1 MPNCFQLL
9 RDGAAVPL
17 SEIDEEMC
25 RHFEEHCDPEVYFR
39 DWYSSIGYDL
49 AMGRSFEQIEAIY
62 ASPEW
67 AEFGLLPIA
76 QWLRANFTP
85 RSWHERRRAQC
96 DEYTKTTAGH
106 DRPCRLNMD
115 HDGTGDHEPVEQGDS
130 A

>member
-25 RHFEEHCDPEVYFR
+25 RHLGEPCDPNRYFR
-39 DWYSSIGYDL
+39 EWYDLIGYDL
-49 AMGRSFEQIEAIY
+49 AMGRSFEQIETIY

-67 AEFGLLPIA
+67 AESGLLPVV

-85 RSWHERRRAQC
+85 RSWYEPSHRSR
-96 DEYTKTTAGH
+96 TA
-106 DRPCRLNMD
+106 P
-115 HDGTGDHEPVEQGDS
+115 
-130 A
+130 

>member
-17 SEIDEEMC
+17 SEIDQEMC

-62 ASPEW
+62 AIPEW
-67 AEFGLLPIA
+67 AESGLLPVV

-85 RSWHERRRAQC
+85 SSWYERRA
-96 DEYTKTTAGH
+96 TPGAAPGTATPDARRDGG
-106 DRPCRLNMD
+106 DP
-115 HDGTGDHEPVEQGDS
+115 DGTVPT
-130 A
+130 